1 MGLMDIGVDVG
12 GTFTD
17 FILYDAERNIFRI
30 RKVPTTLED
39 RAAGFMRGIGELT
52 PDIAA
57 VDWIVHGTTA
67 GTNAVL
73 ERKGAR
79 CGLITTAGF
88 RDVLELGR
96 RTRPHPYGLH
106 GTFEPLIERDL
117 RVEVRERM
125 DAQGN
130 VIIPLNEDDVR
141 AAVWKLQSMEVES
154 IVIHFLHSYANPAHE
169 VRCDEIVR
177 DVWSGNSIVVGHR
190 VIREMREFERGSTA
204 AIQGSIRPIVSD
216 YIERV
221 STALKEAGYVR
232 ELMVMQANGGMMAA
246 SIVADHAVH
255 TVMSGPA
262 AGVLAAARIGE
273 AAGFDN
279 VITADMGGT
288 SFDVALIV
296 DGEPLVTNDKEIA
309 YAIPIH
315 IPMVDIHIIGA
326 GGGSIAGIDDAGM
339 LRVGPRSAGSEPGPI
354 GYSRGGTEPTI
365 TDANLLLGRLN
376 ASNVTGSDTPADLDR
391 IAEVFRVRVGAHLDL
406 DALESA
412 EAVLRVAVNELA
424 GAVRLVSV
432 EKGKDP
438 RDFALMS
445 FGGAGPLHAV
455 AVARHLGIPTVL
467 VPRFPGLTSA
477 LGCIMAD
484 VRHDFVHAI
493 SLPLSR
499 VQAREID
506 AIFAEHVAAGKVLL
520 ERELVAVRET
530 VVRHEADLLYQGQ
543 SHVLRLDVESP
554 GFDPEQLVTAFAD
567 RFSERFGIRLDEMKP
582 VLVNVRTTVIGAQKG
597 DLPIGVPSK
606 GVTLDGAIKGFREV
620 RFDGSWRR
628 ATIYDRELLPHDVGF
643 DGPAIVEQLDATIVI
658 DPGASAAVDE
668 LGNIIVTV
676 GTSNVEHVEDVQN
689 VESE

>member
-1 MGLMDIGVDVG
+1 MSTIDIGVDVG

-17 FILYDAERNIFRI
+17 FILYDTQRNLFRI
-30 RKVPTTLED
+30 RKIPTTLDD
-39 RAAGFMRGIGELT
+39 RATGFMQGIGELT
-52 PDIAA
+52 PDLSD
-57 VDWIVHGTTA
+57 VDRIVHGTTA

-96 RTRPHPYGLH
+96 RSRPHSYGLH
-106 GTFEPLIERDL
+106 GTFEPLIGREFRL
-117 RVEVRERM
+117 EVRERM

-130 VIIPLNEDDVR
+130 VIIPLDEDDVR
-141 AAVWKLQSMEVES
+141 VAVAKLESMDVES

-169 VRCDEIVR
+169 VRCDKIVR
-177 DVWSGNSIVVGHR
+177 AAWSGDSIVVGHR
-190 VIREMREFERGSTA
+190 VIREMCEFERGSTA
-204 AIQGSIRPIVSD
+204 AIQGAIRPIVSD
-216 YIERV
+216 YIKRV
-221 STALKEAGYVR
+221 SVALEEAGYER
-232 ELMVMQANGGMMAA
+232 ELMVMQANGGMMSA

-262 AGVLAAARIGE
+262 AGVLAAARIGT
-273 AAGFDN
+273 AAGFEN
-279 VITADMGGT
+279 IITADMGGT

-296 DGEPLVTNDKEIA
+296 GGEPLVNNDKEIA
-309 YAIPIH
+309 YATPIH

-326 GGGSIAGIDDAGM
+326 GGGSIARVDDAGM
-339 LRVGPRSAGSEPGPI
+339 LRVGPESAGSEPGPI

-365 TDANLLLGRLN
+365 TDANFLLGRLN
-376 ASNVTGSDTPADLDR
+376 ASNVTGSDKPADLDR
-391 IAEVFRVRVGAHLDL
+391 IAEVFGAQVGAHLDL
-406 DALESA
+406 NALESA

-493 SLPLSR
+493 NLPLSR
-499 VQAREID
+499 VRATPID
-506 AIFAEHVAAGKVLL
+506 AVFAEQVAAGRVLL
-520 ERELVAVRET
+520 DRESVPVKQT

-543 SHVLRLDVESP
+543 SHVLRLSVENP
-554 GFDPEQLVTAFAD
+554 GFDPDELVTAFAD

-582 VLVNVRTTVIGAQKG
+582 VLVNVRTTVIGVRER
-597 DLPIGVPSK
+597 DFPIGVPSD
-606 GVTLDGAIKGFREV
+606 GVTLEDAIKGLREV
-620 RFDGSWRR
+620 RFDGSWCRTR
-628 ATIYDRELLPHDVGF
+628 IYDRERLPPGVRF
-643 DGPAIVEQLDATIVI
+643 DGPAIVEQLDATSVI
-658 DPGASAAVDE
+658 DPGARAAIDE
-668 LGNIIVTV
+668 LGNMIVTV
-676 GTSNVEHVEDVQN
+676 GSPRYEKVEAE
-689 VESE
+689 